1 MEVSKPTK
9 QGGGRRKIEMKKVE
23 EGSKRSVT
31 FTKRRKG
38 LFNKACE
45 LSELSGAKIA
55 VLVISEKDKP
65 YSCGDVDAIF
75 DQYLNGKVSDAGSE
89 SSKTSLE
96 EELIRKDSNETLLK
110 QDEDEKKQREEKTAP
125 EKTGF
130 WWEKDVDETMVEW
143 MEMYGASLEKLKKN
157 VERKLEEMWREKA
170 KASTSS
176 AADHQAVIGTIDQV
190 HRNWIV
196 NGDQASTSSAADHQ
210 AVIGTIDQVHRNEI
224 VNGDQCRV
232 DEFFNFDGFGFNGG
246 LL

>member
-38 LFNKACE
+38 LFNKAFE

-55 VLVISEKDKP
+55 VFVISEQAKP
-65 YSCGDVDAIF
+65 YSCGDVDAII
-75 DQYLNGKVSDAGSE
+75 DQYLTGKVSDSSSE

-96 EELIRKDSNETLLK
+96 ADLIRKECNETLLK
-110 QDEDEKKQREEKTAP
+110 LEEEEKKQRDDKTAP

-130 WWEKDVDETMVEW
+130 WWEKDVDETMEEW
-143 MEMYGASLEKLKKN
+143 LKSYEASLEKLKKN
-157 VERKLEEMWREKA
+157 VDRKLEEMRREKA

-176 AADHQAVIGTIDQV
+176 AANHQAVIGTIDQV
-190 HRNWIV
+190 HHD
-196 NGDQASTSSAADHQ
+196 G
-210 AVIGTIDQVHRNEI
+210 I

-232 DEFFNFDGFGFNGG
+232 EEFFNFDGFGFNGG
-246 LL
+246 LP